1 MMRSNRKTVV
11 GLASIGVLALVSF
24 AITGCGASN
33 SMSNSTSKSTS
44 NQSMSMP
51 MNSSTSQRPMAKVK
65 MTIPKQ
71 TAVGKGNQFSVLV
84 MQQGKPIPAKQV
96 EEVMF
101 QIWPNGS
108 QPTTNELVHAQR
120 TGDGIYSIQYS
131 FKSAGTYDVMYHVTA
146 NGMMIMTGPQKIV
159 VTK

>member
-1 MMRSNRKTVV
+1 
-11 GLASIGVLALVSF
+11 
-24 AITGCGASN
+24 
-33 SMSNSTSKSTS
+33 MST
-44 NQSMSMP
+44 P
-51 MNSSTSQRPMAKVK
+51 MNSSNSKQPMAKVK